1 MKDKLKVLSVP
12 TTTALVHNLSSI
24 HGKREIEGGREKE
37 AVCDTYRSLCV
48 LLCISL
54 TYVTSLSLILVI
66 ARDSILPPPP
76 PVPAS
81 SHPPPARPPPASPPI
96 LILLYSF
103 SSNPPLLSSSQAATV
118 TLTATDGTLSPY
130 CTRC

>member
-24 HGKREIEGGREKE
+24 HGKRDIEGGR

-54 TYVTSLSLILVI
+54 TYVTSLSLILLI
-66 ARDSILPPPP
+66 SRDSILPPPPPP

-81 SHPPPARPPPASPPI
+81 SHPPPARPPPVSPPI
-96 LILLYSF
+96 LILF
-103 SSNPPLLSSSQAATV
+103 
-118 TLTATDGTLSPY
+118 
-130 CTRC
+130 